1 MKSHKSEVAITFN
14 STNQETVGS
23 PLNQMHRQ
31 QLELIDVLLLH
42 TGGKRTKQAQRT
54 SFNSLDN
61 WGHKTPTQSKMSKD
75 EKEMIKRVMARNTY
89 NTLGCTVTS
98 HLLYSVLLQSS
109 SRSSYVFTTSIEL
122 CSLFSTAKTL

>member
-23 PLNQMHRQ
+23 SLNQMHRQ

-61 WGHKTPTQSKMSKD
+61 WGHKTPTQSKRK
-75 EKEMIKRVMARNTY
+75 KTGKKRLKGHGPKHIQY
-89 NTLGCTVTS
+89 IWL
-98 HLLYSVLLQSS
+98 HY
-109 SRSSYVFTTSIEL
+109 
-122 CSLFSTAKTL
+122 